1 MIYIGITVAILVID
15 LGIKYYVEHHRTHQ
29 QEDKI
34 LRDTIL
40 IRKSHN
46 KGIALNALDQHTSL
60 VRGIS
65 VGMTALMALV
75 AMFFFFKK
83 DSAPTSKGKK
93 LGLAWILGGALSN
106 TYDRVFRGYVVD
118 YFSFNVKWKKLRRVV
133 FNIADMFIIVG
144 SVLFSWFGASDTV
157 AAGDTKKP
165 LTSRK

>member
-1 MIYIGITVAILVID
+1 MIYVGITVAILAID

-34 LRDTIL
+34 LGDTIL
-40 IRKSHN
+40 VRKSHN
-46 KGIALNALDQHTSL
+46 KGIAMNVLDQHPSL

-65 VGMTALMALV
+65 VGMTALMAIVTVYLLL
-75 AMFFFFKK
+75 KK
-83 DSAPTSKGKK
+83 DSVPTSKGKK

-133 FNIADMFIIVG
+133 FNIADLFIMLG
-144 SVLFSWFGASDTV
+144 SVLFSCFGASD
-157 AAGDTKKP
+157 AP
-165 LTSRK
+165 TSRTVKKH